1 MFLLFHTFRMSSSLL
16 MMIYIPICF
25 YYFDIIACGIQ
36 AWLSIYIPIC
46 FYYFAIIHCNRSR
59 LNSIYIPICF
69 YYFEWCQTVSVAWNL
84 IYIPICFY
92 YFQSILTFWQGNY
105 SDLHSNMFLLFLT
118 QTETCRHSMQ
128 NLHSNMFLLFRKDV
142 HAEWAVWIIYIP
154 ICFYYFSFHIYNFYK
169 LCLFTFQYVSIISY
183 KIDVLSALK
192 AAFTF
197 QYVSIISEIANTTAG

>member
-59 LNSIYIPICF
+59 LNS
-69 YYFEWCQTVSVAWNL
+69 